1 MSEESNVIAVS
12 RSPEPKLRAEG
23 VASSEGEAKQSQY
36 IWGTGKRKCAIAQ
49 VRLFHGEGEIIVN
62 GKPYQEV
69 FPRLEYRRLVEHPF
83 LATDTIGNFHV
94 TVKVKGGGMSGQA
107 GAICHGIAR
116 ALAKENELFKP
127 MLRKEGLLTR
137 DARIKERKKYGLK
150 RARKAPQY
158 TKR

>member
-1 MSEESNVIAVS
+1 MSEESYV
-12 RSPEPKLRAEG
+12 
-23 VASSEGEAKQSQY
+23 
-36 IWGTGKRKCAIAQ
+36 WGTGKRKCAIAQ
-49 VRLFHGEGEIIVN
+49 VRLFPGKGEIIIN
-62 GKPYQEV
+62 DKPYQEA
-69 FPRLEYRRLVEHPF
+69 FPRIEHRHMIEHPL
-83 LATDTIGNFHV
+83 LATDNMGKFRVIA
-94 TVKVKGGGMSGQA
+94 KVNGGGLSGQA
-107 GAICHGIAR
+107 GAIRHGIAR

>member
-1 MSEESNVIAVS
+1 MSEESYV
-12 RSPEPKLRAEG
+12 
-23 VASSEGEAKQSQY
+23 
-36 IWGTGKRKCAIAQ
+36 WGTGKRKCAIAQ
-49 VRLFHGEGEIIVN
+49 VRLFSGDGGIIIN
-62 GKPYQEV
+62 GKLYEEL
-69 FPRLEYRRLVEHPF
+69 FPLLEHRHIIEHPF
-83 LATDTIGNFHV
+83 LATDTTGKFQAI
-94 TVKVKGGGMSGQA
+94 VKVKGGGVSGQA
-107 GAICHGIAR
+107 RAIRHGIAR